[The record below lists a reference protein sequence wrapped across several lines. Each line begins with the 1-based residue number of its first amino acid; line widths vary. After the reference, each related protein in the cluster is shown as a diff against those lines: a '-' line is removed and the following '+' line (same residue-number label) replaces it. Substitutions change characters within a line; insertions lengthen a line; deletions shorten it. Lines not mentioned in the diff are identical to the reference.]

1 MQRPRS
7 NREAADVFAATP
19 VVAAAIIA
27 ASFSIAFAVAAIA
40 AVLIAEAAVAGA
52 LALAPGSFAGRQ
64 TPRIFRVCPLVFP
77 VSLPPARD
85 KP

>member
-7 NREAADVFAATP
+7 NREEADVFAARP

-27 ASFSIAFAVAAIA
+27 AASAIAVAVTAIA

-52 LALAPGSFAGRQ
+52 LALAPGSFAGGQ

-77 VSLPPARD
+77 VSLPPDRD

>member
-7 NREAADVFAATP
+7 DREAADVFATTL
-19 VVAAAIIA
+19 VASAIIA
-27 ASFSIAFAVAAIA
+27 AASAIAVAFTAIA

-77 VSLPPARD
+77 VSLPLARD